1 MNVTQQIE
9 EILTQINNEVA
20 PEGRVCEHEIAR
32 VGGELNQMINTAL
45 AQASGQLPPP
55 APPRTLKEKLGALWA
70 AIKDKI
76 SAWLSPVVPWWVRFV
91 NALKEKLQR
100 LMIGNEILVWTCLA
114 ALAIAL
120 VAALLKS
127 MTPLI
132 AMLAIIGL
140 ARLLKEILPIRW
152 AR

>member
-20 PEGRVCEHEIAR
+20 PEDRVCEHEIAR
-32 VGGELNQMINTAL
+32 VGGELNQMINAAL